1 MKEYDKVK
9 FQAKLNS
16 RSRVFHDVYCKGDGP
31 VAVIIQELPDIGSET
46 LKLADSLVD
55 KGFTVVFPYLFGPL
69 GKINFLGN
77 TARVLCMRKEFRI
90 FKQSKASPIVDW
102 LRALC
107 RELTAKHEI
116 EGVAVVGM
124 CLTGNFAISLMAVKA
139 VLASVVSQP
148 SLPVND
154 HADLHMSAQDI
165 QQVRARLDNQEPMM
179 AFRSAENTYCR
190 ANKFEQLDKAFNDD
204 RQRINL
210 QTIPGKGYSVLTL
223 DFVDEFGHPTKQA
236 FEQIVAYFRGAFGVK
251 CDEKVSS
258 S

>member
-1 MKEYDKVK
+1 
-9 FQAKLNS
+9 
-16 RSRVFHDVYCKGDGP
+16 
-31 VAVIIQELPDIGSET
+31 
-46 LKLADSLVD
+46 
-55 KGFTVVFPYLFGPL
+55 
-69 GKINFLGN
+69 
-77 TARVLCMRKEFRI
+77 
-90 FKQSKASPIVDW
+90 
-102 LRALC
+102 
-107 RELTAKHEI
+107 
-116 EGVAVVGM
+116 M

-179 AFRSAENTYCR
+179 AFRFAENTYCR

-223 DFVDEFGHPTKQA
+223 DFVDKFGHPTK
-236 FEQIVAYFRGAFGVK
+236 
-251 CDEKVSS
+251 
-258 S
+258 